1 MTPRLLRRWMWGV
14 VALGGLLSTAAL
26 AAQGDTRAEDVQE
39 WVTEALRYAKQA
51 EAAAAGQNQER
62 FLTDTDRALKIA
74 MEAAAGRTSHRLAEG
89 IHSLTEAVALG
100 RQGRVAEGREDLQT
114 AIVWLT
120 REAGYPVT
128 NPSSDWAPGE
138 PSRPGSARSELT
150 GKKEGSAMDHYLTD
164 IEEATVKNDN
174 FRKVLFTAHNSQ
186 LVLMSLK
193 PGEDIGEETHDLDQF
208 IRVEAGRGT
217 ARLNGKDFP
226 IHDGSAVVIP
236 AGTRHNIVN
245 TGKDEALKL
254 YTIYS
259 PPEHKDGVIHRTKQE
274 AQADTEDHFDG
285 KTTAMLQESGSR

>member
-1 MTPRLLRRWMWGV
+1 MAPRIVRGGI
-14 VALGGLLSTAAL
+14 GGLVLCALSLTAAVTG
-26 AAQGDTRAEDVQE
+26 QAEPSGEGVQAR
-39 WVTEALRYAKQA
+39 VTEALRYARQA
-51 EAAAAGQNQER
+51 EAAAAAQNQDR
-62 FLTDTDRALKIA
+62 FLTDTDRALQIA
-74 MEAAAGRTSHRLAEG
+74 MEAGASRPSHRLAEG
-89 IHSLTEAVALG
+89 IHNLTEAAAQG

-128 NPSSDWAPGE
+128 NPSSDWTPGE
-138 PSRPGSARSELT
+138 SRRPEPARGQLT
-150 GKKEGSAMDHYLTD
+150 GKKEGTSMDHFLTD

-174 FRKVLFTAHNSQ
+174 FRKVLFTAHHSQ

-193 PGEDIGEETHDLDQF
+193 PGEDIGAETHDLDQF

-217 ARLNGKDFP
+217 ASLNGKDVS
-226 IHDGSAVVIP
+226 IHDGSALVIP
-236 AGTRHNIVN
+236 AGTRHNIIN
-245 TGKDEALKL
+245 SGKEEALKL

-259 PPEHKDGVIHRTKQE
+259 PPEHKDGVVHRTKQE